1 MATGT
6 KRQAQAAGDEKD
18 QTTQSPSQAAQD
30 DRASGAQALP
40 NSTRPESLQNGNAN
54 GNERGQSLVKSVNEA
69 QLARG
74 LGWFSIGLG
83 LAELL
88 APRGVARVSGMRRGN
103 TGLIRLFGL
112 REIASGVAILSTGG
126 RSAGAVWS
134 RVVGDALDLA
144 CLGAAFANPDNDTGK
159 LLFATAN
166 VAGVTALDVLAAQ
179 RLTQTGGEGA
189 EERGAKHVTKSIVID
204 STPEELYQ
212 FWHDFERLPEFMRHL
227 ESVRT
232 TGEGRSHW
240 RAKGPAGSTV
250 EWDAEI
256 TEDRPNELIAWRSVE
271 GSEVYNAGA
280 VRFEQA
286 TGKRGA
292 IVTVDMDYTPP
303 GGLVGVVVAKLFG
316 EEPDGQLQEDLRRFK
331 QVIELG
337 EVVLSDATLQGA
349 GYTEQR
355 PAQPVGEAS
364 AQ

>member
-1 MATGT
+1 LA
-6 KRQAQAAGDEKD
+6 K
-18 QTTQSPSQAAQD
+18 SI
-30 DRASGAQALP
+30 
-40 NSTRPESLQNGNAN
+40 
-54 GNERGQSLVKSVNEA
+54 NEV

-83 LAELL
+83 LAEVLT
-88 APRGVARVSGMRRGN
+88 PRGVAKVAGLPGRD
-103 TGLIRLFGL
+103 TGFIRLMGF
-112 REIASGVAILSTGG
+112 REIAHGVAILSTGG
-126 RSAGAVWS
+126 KSAPAVWS
-134 RVVGDALDLA
+134 RVVGDALDIA
-144 CLGAAFANPDNDTGK
+144 ALGAQFVSPEVNKGRLAFATM
-159 LLFATAN
+159 N
-166 VAGVTALDVLAAQ
+166 VLGVTALDVLAAQ
-179 RLTQTGGEGA
+179 RLTETGGEGA
-189 EERGAKHVTKSIVID
+189 QQRGAKHVTKSIVIN

-212 FWHDFERLPEFMRHL
+212 FWRGFEGLPQFMHHL

-240 RAKGPAGSTV
+240 VAKGPAGSTV

-271 GSEVYNAGA
+271 GSEVYNAGS

-303 GGLVGVVVAKLFG
+303 GGLAGVVVAKLFG

-337 EVVLSDATLQGA
+337 EVVLSDATLEGA

-355 PAQPVGEAS
+355 PAQPAGDAN

>member
-1 MATGT
+1 M
-6 KRQAQAAGDEKD
+6 
-18 QTTQSPSQAAQD
+18 
-30 DRASGAQALP
+30 P